1 MRASGSRRWR
11 IRSVVVAASF
21 AVLMMIGTGCDNALG
36 LRDWQR
42 DLLGFL
48 VPTPVFV
55 PIPLPG
61 FVGPAGPAGPDGA
74 PGPPGPMGPNILIAR
89 GVINADGTIQDT
101 VGIAGSA
108 HALGTGLYQL
118 TIDVTGA
125 TLPAGTTES
134 DFEVFG
140 TLKEVPFVEHQDALF
155 YRAISLVGTS
165 LRIDILVVDDN
176 AFPADHGFTVSVL
189 LPAG

>member
-1 MRASGSRRWR
+1 
-11 IRSVVVAASF
+11 
-21 AVLMMIGTGCDNALG
+21 
-36 LRDWQR
+36 
-42 DLLGFL
+42 
-48 VPTPVFV
+48 
-55 PIPLPG
+55 
-61 FVGPAGPAGPDGA
+61 
-74 PGPPGPMGPNILIAR
+74 MGPNILIAR
-89 GVINADGTIQDT
+89 GVINSDGTIQDT

-118 TIDVTGA
+118 TIDLTGA

-140 TLKEVPFVEHQDALF
+140 TLKEAPLVENQDALF
-155 YRAISLVGTS
+155 YRAVSLVGTS
-165 LRIDILVVDDN
+165 LRIDIQVVDDN